1 MSNPNH
7 PDPTRS
13 RRLLAGLVTVA
24 GVGAGIAVPVIA
36 AGASRGADDRPA
48 VDGTVERRGRGLD
61 DAATST
67 VPTVPTS
74 IVVTVPTV
82 PTTVP
87 TTLAAPSTTGVTVP
101 TVPTTVPNAPSTTWD
116 DHGRRRGG
124 RGADDSPSTTVP
136 RPGGSASPSTTW
148 DDHGGDRDRDDRIEP
163 GDDRDLRRSS
173 DDDHDDDSSGRGR
186 GRGRGGDDDRDDDS
200 SGRG

>member
-1 MSNPNH
+1 MSNPDH
-7 PDPTRS
+7 SDPTRS
-13 RRLLAGLVTVA
+13 RRLLAGLVTVV

-74 IVVTVPTV
+74 VVLTVPTVPTTEATVPTV
-82 PTTVP
+82 PTTVA
-87 TTLAAPSTTGVTVP
+87 TTTPSGPSTTV
-101 TVPTTVPNAPSTTWD
+101 D

-124 RGADDSPSTTVP
+124 HGADDVGSTTVP
-136 RPGGSASPSTTW
+136 TVPRAGGSSPSTTW

-173 DDDHDDDSSGRGR
+173 DDDSDDDRGRGR
-186 GRGRGGDDDRDDDS
+186 GRGRGGDDRDDDS